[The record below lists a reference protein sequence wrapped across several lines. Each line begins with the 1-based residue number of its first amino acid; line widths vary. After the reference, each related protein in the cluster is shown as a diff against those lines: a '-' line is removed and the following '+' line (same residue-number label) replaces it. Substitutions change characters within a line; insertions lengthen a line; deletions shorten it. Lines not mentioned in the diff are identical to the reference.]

1 MSSVRSIWLTAATA
15 ATAAVSAF
23 FGNAASA
30 ADLPPPPIVIHEF
43 KGWYL
48 RGDIG
53 MTNQKVKSLDNVSFA
68 SAPGFAFIDEPAFG
82 NGMLVGLGLG
92 YQVNH
97 WLRVDVT
104 GEYRGKTQFHA
115 LDRFLNAGVVNTNDY
130 TAKKSEW
137 LFLANAYVDLGTW
150 WCITPF
156 IGAGAGLVDITIHHF
171 RDNNIIAGGGGY
183 AGEAS
188 KTNFAWA
195 LHAGLSYRVTPAFAV
210 EFAYRYLGLG
220 DGETADALNLDGS
233 NPVVGNPFVFN
244 NITSHDF
251 KVGLR
256 WTCCDTDSRL
266 AHSQPGPGYFPP
278 QQTMLPSPR
287 KRPHEP
293 TPPLMRKG

>member
-1 MSSVRSIWLTAATA
+1 MSRVRSVWLTAATA
-15 ATAAVSAF
+15 AAAIGSAF
-23 FGNAASA
+23 FSNAASA
-30 ADLPPPPIVIHEF
+30 ADLPLAPIIHEF

-130 TAKKSEW
+130 TGKKSEW

-156 IGAGAGLVDITIHHF
+156 IGAGAGLVDVTIHHF

-233 NPVVGNPFVFN
+233 NLVAGNPFVFN

-256 WTCCDTDSRL
+256 WTCCDTDGRSVDRG
-266 AHSQPGPGYFPP
+266 AGYFPP
-278 QQTMLPSPR
+278 MPQ
-287 KRPHEP
+287 KA
-293 TPPLMRKG
+293 PPLIRKG

>member
-30 ADLPPPPIVIHEF
+30 ADLPPPPIVMHEL

-53 MTNQKVKSLDNVSFA
+53 MTNQKVKSLENVSFA

-115 LDRFLNAGVVNTNDY
+115 LDRYTGTGGPFTNDY

-156 IGAGAGLVDITIHHF
+156 IGAGAGLVDVTIHHF
-171 RDNNIIAGGGGY
+171 RDNNVIASGGGY

-210 EFAYRYLGLG
+210 EFGYRYLGLG
-220 DGETADALNLDGS
+220 DGETADPINLNGVND
-233 NPVVGNPFVFN
+233 PVGNPFVFN

-251 KVGLR
+251 KLGLR
-256 WTCCDTDSRL
+256 WTCCDWE
-266 AHSQPGPGYFPP
+266 
-278 QQTMLPSPR
+278 MPR
-287 KRPHEP
+287 KRAYE
-293 TPPLMRKG
+293 PPLVRKG

>member
-15 ATAAVSAF
+15 ATALASAF

-53 MTNQKVKSLDNVSFA
+53 ITNQRVKSLENVLFA
-68 SAPGFAFIDEPAFG
+68 SAPGFAFLDEPDFG
-82 NGMLVGLGLG
+82 TGMLVGLGIG
-92 YQVNH
+92 YEVNH
-97 WLRVDVT
+97 WLRLDIT

-171 RDNNIIAGGGGY
+171 RDNNLIAGGGGW

-195 LHAGLSYRVTPAFAV
+195 LHAGLSYRVTPSFAV

-220 DGETADALNLDGS
+220 DGQTADPVNLDGTNS
-233 NPVVGNPFVFN
+233 TLNNPFVFN
-244 NITSHDF
+244 NITSHDV
-251 KVGLR
+251 KLGLR
-256 WTCCDTDSRL
+256 WTCCDTDGRVAQS
-266 AHSQPGPGYFPP
+266 GPGYFPP
-278 QQTMLPSPR
+278 EQSLLLPPPR
-287 KRPHEP
+287 KRPSEP
-293 TPPLMRKG
+293 FPPLMRKG